1 MPIPFLVQLVIG
13 IALSYVAYLLAPK
26 PKAPKP
32 PAVKDLENPTAEA
45 GRPIPVV
52 FGSVTISSL
61 NNLGYWDKETIR
73 RDVETGSGGKK

>member
-26 PKAPKP
+26 PKAAKP
-32 PAVKDLENPTAEA
+32 PAVEDLENPTAEA

-52 FGSVTISSL
+52 FGSMTISSL
-61 NNLGYWDKETIR
+61 NNMGYWDKETIR